1 MKEAPAAQTADA
13 APEDVREYKIGEHS
27 SDLSAAELIGEEPD
41 APEWENMDLSK
52 EIEAAE
58 SFTADTAEA
67 AQAEADAANPHTL
80 VLSENEIEKALREAG
95 FGTDEEAA
103 PAETEE
109 TATSAQTEEAQ
120 ESAAPADQEAA
131 PAEEVPAQ
139 EAAPAEEAAVEEAPA
154 PKINLVDLNKEI
166 RKAFRPRLKE
176 RGIVVAM
183 RAPEKPI
190 YIDMDRESMEAL
202 TGNVFEQIERLSAD
216 QVKNYI
222 ETYVQGGR
230 VVYIARVQ
238 VAADKLE
245 EAAAAVGDGSFA
257 QARQAAEAHGG
268 RFVVSVDG
276 DALRAGMLID
286 EAK

>member
-1 MKEAPAAQTADA
+1 MT
-13 APEDVREYKIGEHS
+13 
-27 SDLSAAELIGEEPD
+27 
-41 APEWENMDLSK
+41 
-52 EIEAAE
+52 
-58 SFTADTAEA
+58 
-67 AQAEADAANPHTL
+67 ANPHTL
-80 VLSENEIEKALREAG
+80 VLSDNEIEKALREAG
-95 FGTDEEAA
+95 FGSAEEAA
-103 PAETEE
+103 PETPAET
-109 TATSAQTEEAQ
+109 
-120 ESAAPADQEAA
+120 PADMQSGDVQEAA
-131 PAEEVPAQ
+131 EEAAA
-139 EAAPAEEAAVEEAPA
+139 EAAPAEEAAPEEEAAPA
-154 PKINLVDLNKEI
+154 EDISAEEAAPIEKINFVDLNKEV
-166 RKAFRPRLKE
+166 RKTIRPRLKA

-190 YIDMDRESMEAL
+190 YIDMSREDMTAL
-202 TGNVFEQIERLSAD
+202 SGNVFEQIERLSAD

-245 EAAAAVGDGSFA
+245 EAAAAVADDSFA
-257 QARQAAEAHGG
+257 KARQIAEANGG